1 MQKTNFKTRLLALLT
16 AVFMVVMCVPFAA
29 FAEVEGLKKIV
40 VSFYTDG
47 GVEAAYGYSLEPNQ
61 DNMIPNAF
69 KTESGLDDSKLDHWT
84 YENGK
89 ADFAPSAIVTYAD
102 LAKLVTATDSEGVG
116 YINLAPVFKTEKP
129 ATLQKI
135 IVSFNDAAGKE
146 MAAGYTLTAGDVN
159 SIAGDVYATVCPEG
173 KELDYWTYAG
183 KTFAKG
189 SDVSF
194 EKLAAIIGTDFTSE
208 GEAYVNFV
216 PEFKDKA
223 VEPTPVT
230 LKKIVVAFKDA
241 AGKEMA
247 AGYTLTAENN
257 LNSIAG
263 DVYADACPA
272 GKELDYWTFSG
283 KKFAKGAD
291 VTFEQLAAIIG
302 TNYTDEGV
310 SYVTFVPEFKDKAV
324 EPTPVTLKKIVVS
337 FNDANGKEMAAG
349 YTLTAENNLNSIAGD
364 VYADACPAGKELDYW
379 TFSGKKFAK
388 GADVTFE
395 QLAAIIGTNYTDEGV
410 SYVTF
415 VPEFK
420 DKAVEPTPVTLKK
433 IVVSFND
440 ANGKEMAAGYTLT
453 AENNLNSIAGDVYA
467 DACPAGK
474 ELDYWTFSGKT
485 FAKGADVTFEQLAA
499 IIGDNYTAEGVS
511 YVNFVP
517 EFKNV
522 AASLTKIKMIFTKAD
537 GATSVF
543 ATGELT
549 AESEWYVLPDAAGV
563 INLADGEK
571 LTGWTLF
578 QNGAKYAAGEKVTF
592 ESLKELAGK
601 NVDND
606 GVAYLN
612 FYADLKTDVELKNIT
627 IKYVEDKDGAQED
640 VAAPQNNFTAKD
652 EFTILTDNL
661 YDGKVPA
668 GKKLIGWQYKNG
680 GNTTNFV
687 KGEHVKFDTLKAL
700 LNGNW
705 DNEGNAWVTLTP
717 VFQDVKSN
725 NSSSS
730 SSSSSSNKTTTASNE
745 KQVVKAAAAP
755 ANTTKVLPKT
765 GASNVAPLLGGSLAV
780 VALLMGYGVYS
791 LVLRKKD

>member
-230 LKKIVVAFKDA
+230 LKKIVVSFNDA
-241 AGKEMA
+241 SGKEMA

-337 FNDANGKEMAAG
+337 FNDASGKEMAAG

-388 GADVTFE
+388 GT
-395 QLAAIIGTNYTDEGV
+395 
-410 SYVTF
+410 
-415 VPEFK
+415 
-420 DKAVEPTPVTLKK
+420 
-433 IVVSFND
+433 
-440 ANGKEMAAGYTLT
+440 
-453 AENNLNSIAGDVYA
+453 
-467 DACPAGK
+467 
-474 ELDYWTFSGKT
+474 
-485 FAKGADVTFEQLAA
+485 DVTFEQLAA

-745 KQVVKAAAAP
+745 KQVVKTAAAP

>member
-1 MQKTNFKTRLLALLT
+1 MNVKVREAKKPVYVSYILESGEPLPNAIEKIE
-16 AVFMVVMCVPFAA
+16 VAA
-29 FAEVEGLKKIV
+29 SATTFSTSLLKKV
-40 VSFYTDG
+40 
-47 GVEAAYGYSLEPNQ
+47 P
-61 DNMIPNAF
+61 
-69 KTESGLDDSKLDHWT
+69 
-84 YENGK
+84 
-89 ADFAPSAIVTYAD
+89 
-102 LAKLVTATDSEGVG
+102 
-116 YINLAPVFKTEKP
+116 
-129 ATLQKI
+129 
-135 IVSFNDAAGKE
+135 
-146 MAAGYTLTAGDVN
+146 AGYELCET
-159 SIAGDVYATVCPEG
+159 GDVYIGENDTVNVKVREAKKPAKVVYVSYILESGEPLANAIEKIELENGAT
-173 KELDYWTYAG
+173 
-183 KTFAKG
+183 TF
-189 SDVSF
+189 S
-194 EKLAAIIGTDFTSE
+194 TSL
-208 GEAYVNFV
+208 
-216 PEFKDKA
+216 
-223 VEPTPVT
+223 
-230 LKKIVVAFKDA
+230 LKKVP
-241 AGKEMA
+241 
-247 AGYTLTAENN
+247 AGYELCEV
-257 LNSIAG
+257 G
-263 DVYADACPA
+263 DVY
-272 GKELDYWTFSG
+272 
-283 KKFAKGAD
+283 
-291 VTFEQLAAIIG
+291 IG
-302 TNYTDEGV
+302 TNDTVNVKVREAKK
-310 SYVTFVPEFKDKAV
+310 PEV
-324 EPTPVTLKKIVVS
+324 
-337 FNDANGKEMAAG
+337 
-349 YTLTAENNLNSIAGD
+349 
-364 VYADACPAGKELDYW
+364 
-379 TFSGKKFAK
+379 
-388 GADVTFE
+388 
-395 QLAAIIGTNYTDEGV
+395 
-410 SYVTF
+410 
-415 VPEFK
+415 
-420 DKAVEPTPVTLKK
+420 
-433 IVVSFND
+433 
-440 ANGKEMAAGYTLT
+440 
-453 AENNLNSIAGDVYA
+453 
-467 DACPAGK
+467 
-474 ELDYWTFSGKT
+474 
-485 FAKGADVTFEQLAA
+485 
-499 IIGDNYTAEGVS
+499 
-511 YVNFVP
+511 
-517 EFKNV
+517 
-522 AASLTKIKMIFTKAD
+522 SLTKIKMIFTKAD

-549 AESEWYVLPDAAGV
+549 ADSEWYVLPDAAGV

-717 VFQDVKSN
+717 VFQDVKSDN

-730 SSSSSSNKTTTASNE
+730 ASSSSNKTTTASNE

>member
-16 AVFMVVMCVPFAA
+16 AAFMLVMCVPFAA
-29 FAEVEGLKKIV
+29 FAEDAKLTKAH
-40 VSFYTDG
+40 VSFKDADWNDLYTTFD
-47 GVEAAYGYSLEPNQ
+47 VTDWFNLPTTS
-61 DNMIPNAF
+61 NA
-69 KTESGLDDSKLDHWT
+69 
-84 YENGK
+84 
-89 ADFAPSAIVTYAD
+89 
-102 LAKLVTATDSEGVG
+102 
-116 YINLAPVFKTEKP
+116 INLAEDEE
-129 ATLQKI
+129 
-135 IVSFNDAAGKE
+135 IVSWKDAKNNVYQPGEKVTIEQLAEIVGSNGVASDGTAYVTFEATVQKKVAKKTVHVSYILESGEPLANAIETIELEAGATTFSTSLLKKVP
-146 MAAGYTLTAGDVN
+146 AGYELCET
-159 SIAGDVYATVCPEG
+159 GDVYIGTNDTVNVKVREA
-173 KELDYWTYAG
+173 K
-183 KTFAKG
+183 KTVF
-189 SDVSF
+189 VSYIL
-194 EKLAAIIGTDFTSE
+194 ENGEPLANAIEQIELAAGATTFSTSL
-208 GEAYVNFV
+208 
-216 PEFKDKA
+216 
-223 VEPTPVT
+223 
-230 LKKIVVAFKDA
+230 LKKVP
-241 AGKEMA
+241 
-247 AGYTLTAENN
+247 AGYELCET
-257 LNSIAG
+257 G
-263 DVYADACPA
+263 DVYIGTSDTVNVKVREAKKPAKVVYVSYILESGEPLANAIEKIELENGATTFNTSVLKEVPA
-272 GKELDYWTFSG
+272 GYELCET
-283 KKFAKGAD
+283 
-291 VTFEQLAAIIG
+291 
-302 TNYTDEGV
+302 
-310 SYVTFVPEFKDKAV
+310 
-324 EPTPVTLKKIVVS
+324 
-337 FNDANGKEMAAG
+337 
-349 YTLTAENNLNSIAGD
+349 GD
-364 VYADACPAGKELDYW
+364 VYIGENDTVNVKVREV
-379 TFSGKKFAK
+379 KK
-388 GADVTFE
+388 
-395 QLAAIIGTNYTDEGV
+395 
-410 SYVTF
+410 
-415 VPEFK
+415 PE
-420 DKAVEPTPVTLKK
+420 V
-433 IVVSFND
+433 
-440 ANGKEMAAGYTLT
+440 
-453 AENNLNSIAGDVYA
+453 
-467 DACPAGK
+467 
-474 ELDYWTFSGKT
+474 
-485 FAKGADVTFEQLAA
+485 
-499 IIGDNYTAEGVS
+499 
-511 YVNFVP
+511 
-517 EFKNV
+517 
-522 AASLTKIKMIFTKAD
+522 SLTKIKMIFTKAD

-730 SSSSSSNKTTTASNE
+730 SSSSSSNKTTTASSKAE
-745 KQVVKAAAAP
+745 QKVVKAAAAP

-780 VALLMGYGVYS
+780 VALLMGYGVYG

>member
-16 AVFMVVMCVPFAA
+16 AAFMLVMCVPFAA
-29 FAEVEGLKKIV
+29 FAETGLKTIH
-40 VSFYTDG
+40 VSFINNDND
-47 GVEAAYGYSLEPNQ
+47 VIAAGYDLTATNNVNNVAGDVYPGKCPEN
-61 DNMIPNAF
+61 
-69 KTESGLDDSKLDHWT
+69 EVLDHWT
-84 YENGK
+84 YGNK
-89 ADFAPSAIVTYAD
+89 DFAKGSEVTFEQLAAIIGDAYTSDGECWVTFVASFK
-102 LAKLVTATDSEGVG
+102 AEKE
-116 YINLAPVFKTEKP
+116 PV
-129 ATLQKI
+129 TLQKI
-135 IVSFNDAAGKE
+135 VVAFKDAQGNDV
-146 MAAGYTLTAGDVN
+146 AAGYTLTAGQTN
-159 SIAGDVYATVCPEG
+159 SVAGDVYPTACPEG
-173 KELDYWTYAG
+173 KELDYWTFSG
-183 KTFAKG
+183 KKFAKG
-189 SDVSF
+189 ADVTF
-194 EKLAAIIGTDFTSE
+194 EQLAEIIGGNYTDE
-208 GEAYVNFV
+208 GVSYVTFV

-230 LKKIVVAFKDA
+230 LQKIVVAFKDA

-310 SYVTFVPEFKDKAV
+310 SYV
-324 EPTPVTLKKIVVS
+324 
-337 FNDANGKEMAAG
+337 
-349 YTLTAENNLNSIAGD
+349 
-364 VYADACPAGKELDYW
+364 
-379 TFSGKKFAK
+379 
-388 GADVTFE
+388 
-395 QLAAIIGTNYTDEGV
+395 
-410 SYVTF
+410 
-415 VPEFK
+415 
-420 DKAVEPTPVTLKK
+420 
-433 IVVSFND
+433 
-440 ANGKEMAAGYTLT
+440 
-453 AENNLNSIAGDVYA
+453 
-467 DACPAGK
+467 
-474 ELDYWTFSGKT
+474 
-485 FAKGADVTFEQLAA
+485 
-499 IIGDNYTAEGVS
+499 
-511 YVNFVP
+511 NFVP

-522 AASLTKIKMIFTKAD
+522 AASLTKIKMVFTKAD

-549 AESEWYVLPDAAGV
+549 ADSEWYVLPDAAGV

-730 SSSSSSNKTTTASNE
+730 SASSSSNKTTTASSE

>member
-1 MQKTNFKTRLLALLT
+1 M
-16 AVFMVVMCVPFAA
+16 
-29 FAEVEGLKKIV
+29 
-40 VSFYTDG
+40 
-47 GVEAAYGYSLEPNQ
+47 
-61 DNMIPNAF
+61 
-69 KTESGLDDSKLDHWT
+69 
-84 YENGK
+84 
-89 ADFAPSAIVTYAD
+89 
-102 LAKLVTATDSEGVG
+102 
-116 YINLAPVFKTEKP
+116 
-129 ATLQKI
+129 
-135 IVSFNDAAGKE
+135 
-146 MAAGYTLTAGDVN
+146 
-159 SIAGDVYATVCPEG
+159 
-173 KELDYWTYAG
+173 
-183 KTFAKG
+183 
-189 SDVSF
+189 
-194 EKLAAIIGTDFTSE
+194 
-208 GEAYVNFV
+208 
-216 PEFKDKA
+216 
-223 VEPTPVT
+223 
-230 LKKIVVAFKDA
+230 
-241 AGKEMA
+241 
-247 AGYTLTAENN
+247 
-257 LNSIAG
+257 
-263 DVYADACPA
+263 
-272 GKELDYWTFSG
+272 
-283 KKFAKGAD
+283 
-291 VTFEQLAAIIG
+291 TFEQLAAIIG

-337 FNDANGKEMAAG
+337 FNDA
-349 YTLTAENNLNSIAGD
+349 S
-364 VYADACPAGKELDYW
+364 
-379 TFSGKKFAK
+379 
-388 GADVTFE
+388 
-395 QLAAIIGTNYTDEGV
+395 
-410 SYVTF
+410 
-415 VPEFK
+415 
-420 DKAVEPTPVTLKK
+420 
-433 IVVSFND
+433 
-440 ANGKEMAAGYTLT
+440 GKEMAAGYTLT

-485 FAKGADVTFEQLAA
+485 FTKGTDVTFEQLAA

-652 EFTILTDNL
+652 EFTILTDSL

-730 SSSSSSNKTTTASNE
+730 SSSSSSNKTTTASSKAE
-745 KQVVKAAAAP
+745 QKVVKAAAAP
-755 ANTTKVLPKT
+755 ANTIKVLPKT

>member
-16 AVFMVVMCVPFAA
+16 AAFMLVMCVPFAA
-29 FAEVEGLKKIV
+29 FAEDAKLAKAIIHYYNEDGSASVFANETVTDWTTLPTDSALVNFTLSEDEELVWKDDKGNTHAPSEKVTIDGLLAELAGTNINPEDGSCHINFYAIAQKKETPAPVELKTVNTHFNKDGSSATTLFADVAVTAELGWVDMPTTSSCVGLAADEV
-40 VSFYTDG
+40 VTG
-47 GVEAAYGYSLEPNQ
+47 
-61 DNMIPNAF
+61 
-69 KTESGLDDSKLDHWT
+69 WT
-84 YENGK
+84 VDNGK
-89 ADFAPSAIVTYAD
+89 TYA
-102 LAKLVTATDSEGVG
+102 AGSKVT
-116 YINLAPVFKTEKP
+116 
-129 ATLQKI
+129 
-135 IVSFNDAAGKE
+135 
-146 MAAGYTLTAGDVN
+146 
-159 SIAGDVYATVCPEG
+159 
-173 KELDYWTYAG
+173 
-183 KTFAKG
+183 
-189 SDVSF
+189 F
-194 EKLAAIIGTDFTSE
+194 EELAAIVGKNIADDGS
-208 GEAYVNFV
+208 ANVNFR
-216 PEFKDKA
+216 A
-223 VEPTPVT
+223 VIEKKETPAPVE
-230 LKKIVVAFKDA
+230 LKKVTTHFNKDGNSSTTLFADVAVTPELEWVDMPTTSACVGLAADEVVTGWTTDNGKTYA
-241 AGKEMA
+241 AGSK
-247 AGYTLTAENN
+247 
-257 LNSIAG
+257 
-263 DVYADACPA
+263 
-272 GKELDYWTFSG
+272 
-283 KKFAKGAD
+283 
-291 VTFEQLAAIIG
+291 VTFEELAAI
-302 TNYTDEGV
+302 V
-310 SYVTFVPEFKDKAV
+310 
-324 EPTPVTLKKIVVS
+324 
-337 FNDANGKEMAAG
+337 
-349 YTLTAENNLNSIAGD
+349 
-364 VYADACPAGKELDYW
+364 
-379 TFSGKKFAK
+379 
-388 GADVTFE
+388 
-395 QLAAIIGTNYTDEGV
+395 
-410 SYVTF
+410 
-415 VPEFK
+415 
-420 DKAVEPTPVTLKK
+420 
-433 IVVSFND
+433 
-440 ANGKEMAAGYTLT
+440 
-453 AENNLNSIAGDVYA
+453 
-467 DACPAGK
+467 
-474 ELDYWTFSGKT
+474 
-485 FAKGADVTFEQLAA
+485 
-499 IIGDNYTAEGVS
+499 GDNIAADGS
-511 YVNFVP
+511 ANVNFRAVI
-517 EFKNV
+517 EKKT
-522 AASLTKIKMIFTKAD
+522 ALTKIKMIFTKAD
-537 GATSVF
+537 GTTSVF

-730 SSSSSSNKTTTASNE
+730 SSSSSSNKTTTASSKAE
-745 KQVVKAAAAP
+745 QKVVKAAAAP

>member
-16 AVFMVVMCVPFAA
+16 AAFMLVMCVPFAA
-29 FAEVEGLKKIV
+29 FAEDAKLTKAH
-40 VSFYTDG
+40 VSFKDADWNDLYTTFD
-47 GVEAAYGYSLEPNQ
+47 VTDWFNLPTTS
-61 DNMIPNAF
+61 NA
-69 KTESGLDDSKLDHWT
+69 
-84 YENGK
+84 
-89 ADFAPSAIVTYAD
+89 
-102 LAKLVTATDSEGVG
+102 
-116 YINLAPVFKTEKP
+116 INLAEDEE
-129 ATLQKI
+129 
-135 IVSFNDAAGKE
+135 IVSWKDAKNNVYQPGEKVTIEQLAEIVGSNGVASDGTAYVTFEATIQKKVAKKTVHVSYILESGEPLANAIETIELEAGATTFSTSLLKKVP
-146 MAAGYTLTAGDVN
+146 AGYELCET
-159 SIAGDVYATVCPEG
+159 GDVY
-173 KELDYWTYAG
+173 
-183 KTFAKG
+183 
-189 SDVSF
+189 
-194 EKLAAIIGTDFTSE
+194 IGTNDTVNVKVREAKKPVYVSYILESGEPLPNAIEKIEVAASATTFSTSL
-208 GEAYVNFV
+208 
-216 PEFKDKA
+216 
-223 VEPTPVT
+223 
-230 LKKIVVAFKDA
+230 LKKVP
-241 AGKEMA
+241 
-247 AGYTLTAENN
+247 AGYELCET
-257 LNSIAG
+257 G
-263 DVYADACPA
+263 DVY
-272 GKELDYWTFSG
+272 
-283 KKFAKGAD
+283 
-291 VTFEQLAAIIG
+291 IG
-302 TNYTDEGV
+302 TNDTVNVKVREIKKPAKVVYV
-310 SYVTFVPEFKDKAV
+310 SYILENGEPLANAIEKIELENGATTFSTSLLKEVP
-324 EPTPVTLKKIVVS
+324 
-337 FNDANGKEMAAG
+337 AG
-349 YTLTAENNLNSIAGD
+349 YELCETGD
-364 VYADACPAGKELDYW
+364 VYIGENDTVNVKVREAKKPAKVVYVSYILESGEPLANAIEKIELENGATTFSTSLLKEVPAGYELCE
-379 TFSGKKFAK
+379 T
-388 GADVTFE
+388 
-395 QLAAIIGTNYTDEGV
+395 
-410 SYVTF
+410 
-415 VPEFK
+415 
-420 DKAVEPTPVTLKK
+420 
-433 IVVSFND
+433 
-440 ANGKEMAAGYTLT
+440 
-453 AENNLNSIAGDVYA
+453 GDVY
-467 DACPAGK
+467 
-474 ELDYWTFSGKT
+474 
-485 FAKGADVTFEQLAA
+485 
-499 IIGDNYTAEGVS
+499 IGENDT
-511 YVNFVP
+511 VNVKVREVKKP
-517 EFKNV
+517 EV
-522 AASLTKIKMIFTKAD
+522 SLTKIKMIFTKAD

-730 SSSSSSNKTTTASNE
+730 SSSSSSNKTTTASSKAE
-745 KQVVKAAAAP
+745 QKVVKAAAAP

-780 VALLMGYGVYS
+780 VALLMGYGVYG

>member
-1 MQKTNFKTRLLALLT
+1 MQKTSFKTRLLALLT
-16 AVFMVVMCVPFAA
+16 AVFMVIMCVPFAA
-29 FAEVEGLKKIV
+29 FAANGTKTIHVKFINDANDEIAAGYDLTETNNVNNVAGDVYSGKCPDGQVLDHWTYGNKEFAKGAELTFTDLDAIIGDNYTTDTHECWVNFVASFKPEQEPVTLKKIV
-40 VSFYTDG
+40 VSF
-47 GVEAAYGYSLEPNQ
+47 
-61 DNMIPNAF
+61 
-69 KTESGLDDSKLDHWT
+69 
-84 YENGK
+84 
-89 ADFAPSAIVTYAD
+89 
-102 LAKLVTATDSEGVG
+102 
-116 YINLAPVFKTEKP
+116 
-129 ATLQKI
+129 
-135 IVSFNDAAGKE
+135 NDANGKE
-146 MAAGYTLTAGDVN
+146 MAAGYTLTAGQTN
-159 SIAGDVYATVCPEG
+159 SVAGDVYPTACPEG
-173 KELDYWTYAG
+173 KELD
-183 KTFAKG
+183 
-189 SDVSF
+189 S
-194 EKLAAIIGTDFTSE
+194 
-208 GEAYVNFV
+208 
-216 PEFKDKA
+216 
-223 VEPTPVT
+223 
-230 LKKIVVAFKDA
+230 
-241 AGKEMA
+241 
-247 AGYTLTAENN
+247 
-257 LNSIAG
+257 
-263 DVYADACPA
+263 
-272 GKELDYWTFSG
+272 WTFSG

-291 VTFEQLAAIIG
+291 VTFEQLADIIG
-302 TNYTDEGV
+302 TNYTDEGVYYANFVPEFKDKAVEPTPVTLQKIVVAFKDAHGNDVAAGYTLTAGQTNSVAGDVYPTACPEGKELDSWTFSGKTFAKGADVTFEKLADIIGDNYTDEGV

-364 VYADACPAGKELDYW
+364 VYAGACPKGKELD
-379 TFSGKKFAK
+379 
-388 GADVTFE
+388 
-395 QLAAIIGTNYTDEGV
+395 
-410 SYVTF
+410 
-415 VPEFK
+415 
-420 DKAVEPTPVTLKK
+420 
-433 IVVSFND
+433 
-440 ANGKEMAAGYTLT
+440 
-453 AENNLNSIAGDVYA
+453 
-467 DACPAGK
+467 C
-474 ELDYWTFSGKT
+474 WTFSGKT

-549 AESEWYVLPDAAGV
+549 AASEWYVLPDAAGV
-563 INLADGEK
+563 INLTASEK

-601 NVDND
+601 NVDKD

-680 GNTTNFV
+680 GKTTNFV

-717 VFQDVKSN
+717 VFQDVKSDN
-725 NSSSS
+725 GNSSSS
-730 SSSSSSNKTTTASNE
+730 SSSSNTTNTSSSNTTNTSASQ

-765 GASNVAPLLGGSLAV
+765 GATNAAPLIGGSLAV
-780 VALLMGYGVYS
+780 VALLMGYGVYG

>member
-1 MQKTNFKTRLLALLT
+1 MNVKVREAKKPAKVVYVSYILESGEPLANAIEKIELENGATTFSTSL
-16 AVFMVVMCVPFAA
+16 
-29 FAEVEGLKKIV
+29 LKKV
-40 VSFYTDG
+40 
-47 GVEAAYGYSLEPNQ
+47 P
-61 DNMIPNAF
+61 
-69 KTESGLDDSKLDHWT
+69 
-84 YENGK
+84 
-89 ADFAPSAIVTYAD
+89 
-102 LAKLVTATDSEGVG
+102 
-116 YINLAPVFKTEKP
+116 
-129 ATLQKI
+129 
-135 IVSFNDAAGKE
+135 
-146 MAAGYTLTAGDVN
+146 AGYELCEV
-159 SIAGDVYATVCPEG
+159 GDVY
-173 KELDYWTYAG
+173 
-183 KTFAKG
+183 
-189 SDVSF
+189 
-194 EKLAAIIGTDFTSE
+194 
-208 GEAYVNFV
+208 
-216 PEFKDKA
+216 
-223 VEPTPVT
+223 
-230 LKKIVVAFKDA
+230 
-241 AGKEMA
+241 
-247 AGYTLTAENN
+247 
-257 LNSIAG
+257 
-263 DVYADACPA
+263 
-272 GKELDYWTFSG
+272 
-283 KKFAKGAD
+283 
-291 VTFEQLAAIIG
+291 IG
-302 TNYTDEGV
+302 TNDTVNVKVREAKK
-310 SYVTFVPEFKDKAV
+310 PEV
-324 EPTPVTLKKIVVS
+324 
-337 FNDANGKEMAAG
+337 
-349 YTLTAENNLNSIAGD
+349 
-364 VYADACPAGKELDYW
+364 
-379 TFSGKKFAK
+379 
-388 GADVTFE
+388 
-395 QLAAIIGTNYTDEGV
+395 
-410 SYVTF
+410 
-415 VPEFK
+415 
-420 DKAVEPTPVTLKK
+420 
-433 IVVSFND
+433 
-440 ANGKEMAAGYTLT
+440 
-453 AENNLNSIAGDVYA
+453 
-467 DACPAGK
+467 
-474 ELDYWTFSGKT
+474 
-485 FAKGADVTFEQLAA
+485 
-499 IIGDNYTAEGVS
+499 
-511 YVNFVP
+511 
-517 EFKNV
+517 
-522 AASLTKIKMIFTKAD
+522 SLTKIKMIFTKAD

-549 AESEWYVLPDAAGV
+549 ADSEWYVLPDAAGV

-717 VFQDVKSN
+717 VFQDVKSDN

-730 SSSSSSNKTTTASNE
+730 ASSSSNKTTTASNE

>member
-16 AVFMVVMCVPFAA
+16 AAFMLVMCVPFAA
-29 FAEVEGLKKIV
+29 FAEDAKLTKAH
-40 VSFYTDG
+40 VSFKDADWNDLYTTFD
-47 GVEAAYGYSLEPNQ
+47 VTDWFNLPTTS
-61 DNMIPNAF
+61 NA
-69 KTESGLDDSKLDHWT
+69 
-84 YENGK
+84 
-89 ADFAPSAIVTYAD
+89 
-102 LAKLVTATDSEGVG
+102 
-116 YINLAPVFKTEKP
+116 INLAEDEE
-129 ATLQKI
+129 
-135 IVSFNDAAGKE
+135 IVSWKDAKNNVYQPGEKVTIEQLAEIVGSNGVASDGTAYVTFEATVQKKVAKKTVHVSYILESGEPLANAIETIELEAGATTFSTSLLKKVP
-146 MAAGYTLTAGDVN
+146 AGYELCET
-159 SIAGDVYATVCPEG
+159 GDVYIGTNDTVNVKVREA
-173 KELDYWTYAG
+173 K
-183 KTFAKG
+183 KTVF
-189 SDVSF
+189 VSYIL
-194 EKLAAIIGTDFTSE
+194 ENGEPLANAIEQIELAAGATTFSTSL
-208 GEAYVNFV
+208 
-216 PEFKDKA
+216 
-223 VEPTPVT
+223 
-230 LKKIVVAFKDA
+230 LKKVP
-241 AGKEMA
+241 
-247 AGYTLTAENN
+247 AGYELCET
-257 LNSIAG
+257 G
-263 DVYADACPA
+263 DVY
-272 GKELDYWTFSG
+272 
-283 KKFAKGAD
+283 
-291 VTFEQLAAIIG
+291 IG
-302 TNYTDEGV
+302 TNDTVNVKVREAKKPAKVVYV
-310 SYVTFVPEFKDKAV
+310 SYILESGEPLANAIEKIELENGATTFNTSVLKEVP
-324 EPTPVTLKKIVVS
+324 
-337 FNDANGKEMAAG
+337 AG
-349 YTLTAENNLNSIAGD
+349 YELCETGD
-364 VYADACPAGKELDYW
+364 VYIGENDTVNVKVREV
-379 TFSGKKFAK
+379 KK
-388 GADVTFE
+388 
-395 QLAAIIGTNYTDEGV
+395 
-410 SYVTF
+410 
-415 VPEFK
+415 PE
-420 DKAVEPTPVTLKK
+420 V
-433 IVVSFND
+433 
-440 ANGKEMAAGYTLT
+440 
-453 AENNLNSIAGDVYA
+453 
-467 DACPAGK
+467 
-474 ELDYWTFSGKT
+474 
-485 FAKGADVTFEQLAA
+485 
-499 IIGDNYTAEGVS
+499 
-511 YVNFVP
+511 
-517 EFKNV
+517 
-522 AASLTKIKMIFTKAD
+522 SLTKIKMIFTKAD

-730 SSSSSSNKTTTASNE
+730 SSSSSSNKTTTASSKAE
-745 KQVVKAAAAP
+745 QKVVKAAAAP

-780 VALLMGYGVYS
+780 VALLMGYGVYG

>member
-1 MQKTNFKTRLLALLT
+1 M
-16 AVFMVVMCVPFAA
+16 
-29 FAEVEGLKKIV
+29 
-40 VSFYTDG
+40 
-47 GVEAAYGYSLEPNQ
+47 
-61 DNMIPNAF
+61 
-69 KTESGLDDSKLDHWT
+69 
-84 YENGK
+84 
-89 ADFAPSAIVTYAD
+89 
-102 LAKLVTATDSEGVG
+102 
-116 YINLAPVFKTEKP
+116 
-129 ATLQKI
+129 
-135 IVSFNDAAGKE
+135 
-146 MAAGYTLTAGDVN
+146 
-159 SIAGDVYATVCPEG
+159 
-173 KELDYWTYAG
+173 
-183 KTFAKG
+183 
-189 SDVSF
+189 
-194 EKLAAIIGTDFTSE
+194 
-208 GEAYVNFV
+208 
-216 PEFKDKA
+216 
-223 VEPTPVT
+223 
-230 LKKIVVAFKDA
+230 
-241 AGKEMA
+241 
-247 AGYTLTAENN
+247 
-257 LNSIAG
+257 
-263 DVYADACPA
+263 
-272 GKELDYWTFSG
+272 
-283 KKFAKGAD
+283 
-291 VTFEQLAAIIG
+291 TFEQLAAIIG

-310 SYVTFVPEFKDKAV
+310 YYANFVPEFKDKAV

-349 YTLTAENNLNSIAGD
+349 YTLTAGQTNSVAGD
-364 VYADACPAGKELDYW
+364 VYPTACPE
-379 TFSGKKFAK
+379 
-388 GADVTFE
+388 
-395 QLAAIIGTNYTDEGV
+395 
-410 SYVTF
+410 
-415 VPEFK
+415 
-420 DKAVEPTPVTLKK
+420 
-433 IVVSFND
+433 
-440 ANGKEMAAGYTLT
+440 
-453 AENNLNSIAGDVYA
+453 
-467 DACPAGK
+467 GK

-549 AESEWYVLPDAAGV
+549 AASEWYVLPDAAGV
-563 INLADGEK
+563 INLAASEK

-601 NVDND
+601 NVDKD

-680 GNTTNFV
+680 GKTTNFV

-717 VFQDVKSN
+717 VFQDVKSDN
-725 NSSSS
+725 GNSSSSSSSNTSS

-765 GASNVAPLLGGSLAV
+765 GATNAAPLIGGSLAV
-780 VALLMGYGVYS
+780 VALLMGYGVYG

>member
-16 AVFMVVMCVPFAA
+16 AAFMLVMCVPFAA
-29 FAEVEGLKKIV
+29 FADDEVMTINYYVDNQPVGSDSFKKE
-40 VSFYTDG
+40 Y
-47 GVEAAYGYSLEPNQ
+47 EAWTLRDTFE
-61 DNMIPNAF
+61 
-69 KTESGLDDSKLDHWT
+69 DDSV
-84 YENGK
+84 
-89 ADFAPSAIVTYAD
+89 I
-102 LAKLVTATDSEGVG
+102 
-116 YINLAPVFKTEKP
+116 
-129 ATLQKI
+129 
-135 IVSFNDAAGKE
+135 
-146 MAAGYTLTAGDVN
+146 
-159 SIAGDVYATVCPEG
+159 PEG
-173 KELDYWTYAG
+173 KELTGWVPLG
-183 KTFAKG
+183 H
-189 SDVSF
+189 SD
-194 EKLAAIIGTDFTSE
+194 
-208 GEAYVNFV
+208 
-216 PEFKDKA
+216 
-223 VEPTPVT
+223 VT
-230 LKKIVVAFKDA
+230 LKLHTNYSWDELSKYAQGGTLTLDPVFEAPKPATKPVYVSYILESGEPLDAEIEKIELEADA
-241 AGKEMA
+241 TTFSTSLLKKVP
-247 AGYTLTAENN
+247 AGYELCET
-257 LNSIAG
+257 G
-263 DVYADACPA
+263 DVYIGTKDTVNVKVREAKKPVYVSYILESGEPLPNAIEKIEVAASATTFSTSLLKKVPA
-272 GKELDYWTFSG
+272 GYELCETG
-283 KKFAKGAD
+283 D
-291 VTFEQLAAIIG
+291 VYIG
-302 TNYTDEGV
+302 TNDTVNVKVREIKKPAKVVYV
-310 SYVTFVPEFKDKAV
+310 SYILENGEPLANAIEKIELENGATTFNTSVLKEVP
-324 EPTPVTLKKIVVS
+324 
-337 FNDANGKEMAAG
+337 AG
-349 YTLTAENNLNSIAGD
+349 YELCETGD
-364 VYADACPAGKELDYW
+364 VYIGENDTVNVKVREV
-379 TFSGKKFAK
+379 KK
-388 GADVTFE
+388 
-395 QLAAIIGTNYTDEGV
+395 
-410 SYVTF
+410 
-415 VPEFK
+415 PE
-420 DKAVEPTPVTLKK
+420 V
-433 IVVSFND
+433 
-440 ANGKEMAAGYTLT
+440 
-453 AENNLNSIAGDVYA
+453 
-467 DACPAGK
+467 
-474 ELDYWTFSGKT
+474 
-485 FAKGADVTFEQLAA
+485 
-499 IIGDNYTAEGVS
+499 
-511 YVNFVP
+511 
-517 EFKNV
+517 
-522 AASLTKIKMIFTKAD
+522 SLTKIKMIFTKAD

-730 SSSSSSNKTTTASNE
+730 SSSSSSNKTTTASSKAE
-745 KQVVKAAAAP
+745 QKVVKAAAAP

>member
-16 AVFMVVMCVPFAA
+16 AAFMLVMCVPFAA
-29 FAEVEGLKKIV
+29 FADDEVMTINYYVDNQPVGSDSFKKEYESWTLRD
-40 VSFYTDG
+40 SF
-47 GVEAAYGYSLEPNQ
+47 E
-61 DNMIPNAF
+61 
-69 KTESGLDDSKLDHWT
+69 DDSV
-84 YENGK
+84 
-89 ADFAPSAIVTYAD
+89 I
-102 LAKLVTATDSEGVG
+102 
-116 YINLAPVFKTEKP
+116 
-129 ATLQKI
+129 
-135 IVSFNDAAGKE
+135 
-146 MAAGYTLTAGDVN
+146 
-159 SIAGDVYATVCPEG
+159 PEG
-173 KELDYWTYAG
+173 KELTGWVPLG
-183 KTFAKG
+183 H
-189 SDVSF
+189 SD
-194 EKLAAIIGTDFTSE
+194 
-208 GEAYVNFV
+208 
-216 PEFKDKA
+216 
-223 VEPTPVT
+223 VT
-230 LKKIVVAFKDA
+230 LKLHTNYSWDELSKYAQGGTLTLDPVFEAPKPATKPVYVSYILESGEPLDAEIEKIELEADA
-241 AGKEMA
+241 TTFSTSLLKKVP
-247 AGYTLTAENN
+247 AGYELCET
-257 LNSIAG
+257 G
-263 DVYADACPA
+263 DVY
-272 GKELDYWTFSG
+272 
-283 KKFAKGAD
+283 
-291 VTFEQLAAIIG
+291 IG
-302 TNYTDEGV
+302 TNDTVNVKVREAKKPVYV
-310 SYVTFVPEFKDKAV
+310 SYILESGEPLPNAIEKIEVAASATTFS
-324 EPTPVTLKKIVVS
+324 TSLLKKVP
-337 FNDANGKEMAAG
+337 AG
-349 YTLTAENNLNSIAGD
+349 YELCETGD
-364 VYADACPAGKELDYW
+364 VY
-379 TFSGKKFAK
+379 
-388 GADVTFE
+388 
-395 QLAAIIGTNYTDEGV
+395 IGTNDTVNVKVREIKKPAKVVYV
-410 SYVTF
+410 SYILENGEPLANAIEKIELENGATYFNTSVLKE
-415 VPEFK
+415 VP
-420 DKAVEPTPVTLKK
+420 
-433 IVVSFND
+433 
-440 ANGKEMAAGYTLT
+440 AGYELCET
-453 AENNLNSIAGDVYA
+453 GDVYIGENDTVNVKVREA
-467 DACPAGK
+467 KKPAKVVYVSYILESGEPLANAIEKIELENGATYFNTSVLKEVPAGY
-474 ELDYWTFSGKT
+474 ELCETG
-485 FAKGADVTFEQLAA
+485 DVY
-499 IIGDNYTAEGVS
+499 IGENDT
-511 YVNFVP
+511 VNVKVREVKKP
-517 EFKNV
+517 EV
-522 AASLTKIKMIFTKAD
+522 SLTKIKMIFTKAD

-549 AESEWYVLPDAAGV
+549 ADSEWYVLPDAAGV

-627 IKYVEDKDGAQED
+627 IKYVEDKDGVQED

-717 VFQDVKSN
+717 VFQDVKSDN
-725 NSSSS
+725 NSSS

>member
-16 AVFMVVMCVPFAA
+16 AAFMLVMCVPFAA
-29 FAEVEGLKKIV
+29 FAEDAKLTKAH
-40 VSFYTDG
+40 VSFKDADWNDLYTTFD
-47 GVEAAYGYSLEPNQ
+47 VTDWFNLPTTS
-61 DNMIPNAF
+61 NA
-69 KTESGLDDSKLDHWT
+69 
-84 YENGK
+84 
-89 ADFAPSAIVTYAD
+89 
-102 LAKLVTATDSEGVG
+102 
-116 YINLAPVFKTEKP
+116 INLAEDEE
-129 ATLQKI
+129 
-135 IVSFNDAAGKE
+135 IVSWKDAKNNVYQPGEKVTIEQLAEIVGSNGVASDGTAYVTFEATVQKKVAKKTVHVSYILESGEPLANAIETIELEAGATTFSTSLLKKVP
-146 MAAGYTLTAGDVN
+146 AGYELCET
-159 SIAGDVYATVCPEG
+159 GDVY
-173 KELDYWTYAG
+173 
-183 KTFAKG
+183 
-189 SDVSF
+189 
-194 EKLAAIIGTDFTSE
+194 IGTNDTVNVKVREIKKPAKVVYVSYILESGEPLANAIEKIELENGATTFNTSVLKE
-208 GEAYVNFV
+208 V
-216 PEFKDKA
+216 P
-223 VEPTPVT
+223 
-230 LKKIVVAFKDA
+230 
-241 AGKEMA
+241 
-247 AGYTLTAENN
+247 AGYELCET
-257 LNSIAG
+257 G
-263 DVYADACPA
+263 DVYIGENDTVNV
-272 GKELDYWTFSG
+272 KVREV
-283 KKFAKGAD
+283 KK
-291 VTFEQLAAIIG
+291 
-302 TNYTDEGV
+302 
-310 SYVTFVPEFKDKAV
+310 PEV
-324 EPTPVTLKKIVVS
+324 
-337 FNDANGKEMAAG
+337 
-349 YTLTAENNLNSIAGD
+349 
-364 VYADACPAGKELDYW
+364 
-379 TFSGKKFAK
+379 
-388 GADVTFE
+388 
-395 QLAAIIGTNYTDEGV
+395 
-410 SYVTF
+410 
-415 VPEFK
+415 
-420 DKAVEPTPVTLKK
+420 
-433 IVVSFND
+433 
-440 ANGKEMAAGYTLT
+440 
-453 AENNLNSIAGDVYA
+453 
-467 DACPAGK
+467 
-474 ELDYWTFSGKT
+474 
-485 FAKGADVTFEQLAA
+485 
-499 IIGDNYTAEGVS
+499 
-511 YVNFVP
+511 
-517 EFKNV
+517 
-522 AASLTKIKMIFTKAD
+522 SLTKIKMIFTKAD

-680 GNTTNFV
+680 GTTTNFV

-730 SSSSSSNKTTTASNE
+730 SSSSSSNKTTTASSKAE
-745 KQVVKAAAAP
+745 QKVVKAAAAP

>member
-16 AVFMVVMCVPFAA
+16 AAFMLVMCVPFAA
-29 FAEVEGLKKIV
+29 FAEDAKLTKAH
-40 VSFYTDG
+40 VSFKDADWNDLYTTFD
-47 GVEAAYGYSLEPNQ
+47 VTDWFNLPTTS
-61 DNMIPNAF
+61 NA
-69 KTESGLDDSKLDHWT
+69 
-84 YENGK
+84 
-89 ADFAPSAIVTYAD
+89 
-102 LAKLVTATDSEGVG
+102 
-116 YINLAPVFKTEKP
+116 INLAEDEE
-129 ATLQKI
+129 
-135 IVSFNDAAGKE
+135 IVSWKDAKNNVYQPGEKVTIEQLAEIVGSNGVASDGTAYVTFEATVQKKVAKKTVHVSYILESGEPLANAIETIELEAGATTFSTSLLKKVP
-146 MAAGYTLTAGDVN
+146 AGYELCET
-159 SIAGDVYATVCPEG
+159 GDVY
-173 KELDYWTYAG
+173 
-183 KTFAKG
+183 
-189 SDVSF
+189 
-194 EKLAAIIGTDFTSE
+194 IGTNDTVNVKVREAKKPVYVSYILESGEPLPNAIEKIEVAASATTFSTSL
-208 GEAYVNFV
+208 
-216 PEFKDKA
+216 
-223 VEPTPVT
+223 
-230 LKKIVVAFKDA
+230 LKKVP
-241 AGKEMA
+241 
-247 AGYTLTAENN
+247 AGYELCET
-257 LNSIAG
+257 G
-263 DVYADACPA
+263 DVY
-272 GKELDYWTFSG
+272 
-283 KKFAKGAD
+283 
-291 VTFEQLAAIIG
+291 IG
-302 TNYTDEGV
+302 TNDTVNVKVREIKKPAKVVYV
-310 SYVTFVPEFKDKAV
+310 SYILENGEPLANAIEKIELENGATTFNTSVLKEVP
-324 EPTPVTLKKIVVS
+324 
-337 FNDANGKEMAAG
+337 AG
-349 YTLTAENNLNSIAGD
+349 YELCETGD
-364 VYADACPAGKELDYW
+364 VYIGENDTVNVKVREV
-379 TFSGKKFAK
+379 KK
-388 GADVTFE
+388 
-395 QLAAIIGTNYTDEGV
+395 
-410 SYVTF
+410 
-415 VPEFK
+415 PE
-420 DKAVEPTPVTLKK
+420 V
-433 IVVSFND
+433 
-440 ANGKEMAAGYTLT
+440 
-453 AENNLNSIAGDVYA
+453 
-467 DACPAGK
+467 
-474 ELDYWTFSGKT
+474 
-485 FAKGADVTFEQLAA
+485 
-499 IIGDNYTAEGVS
+499 
-511 YVNFVP
+511 
-517 EFKNV
+517 
-522 AASLTKIKMIFTKAD
+522 SLTKIKMIFTKAD

-730 SSSSSSNKTTTASNE
+730 SSSSSSNKTTTASSKAE
-745 KQVVKAAAAP
+745 QKVVKAAAAP

>member
-16 AVFMVVMCVPFAA
+16 AAFMLVMCVPFAA
-29 FAEVEGLKKIV
+29 FAEDAKLTKAH
-40 VSFYTDG
+40 VSFKDADWNDLYTTFD
-47 GVEAAYGYSLEPNQ
+47 VTDWFNLPTTS
-61 DNMIPNAF
+61 NA
-69 KTESGLDDSKLDHWT
+69 
-84 YENGK
+84 
-89 ADFAPSAIVTYAD
+89 
-102 LAKLVTATDSEGVG
+102 
-116 YINLAPVFKTEKP
+116 INLAEDEE
-129 ATLQKI
+129 
-135 IVSFNDAAGKE
+135 IVSWKDAKNNVYQPGEKVTIEQLAEIVGSNGVASDGTAYVTFEATVQKKVAKKTVHVSYILESGEPLANAIETIELEAGATTFSTSLLKKVP
-146 MAAGYTLTAGDVN
+146 AGYELCET
-159 SIAGDVYATVCPEG
+159 GDVYIGTNDTVNVKVREA
-173 KELDYWTYAG
+173 K
-183 KTFAKG
+183 KTVF
-189 SDVSF
+189 VSYIL
-194 EKLAAIIGTDFTSE
+194 ENGEPLANAIEQIELAAGATTFSTSL
-208 GEAYVNFV
+208 
-216 PEFKDKA
+216 
-223 VEPTPVT
+223 
-230 LKKIVVAFKDA
+230 LKKVP
-241 AGKEMA
+241 
-247 AGYTLTAENN
+247 AGYELCET
-257 LNSIAG
+257 G
-263 DVYADACPA
+263 DVY
-272 GKELDYWTFSG
+272 
-283 KKFAKGAD
+283 
-291 VTFEQLAAIIG
+291 IG
-302 TNYTDEGV
+302 TNDTVNVKVREAKKPAKVVYV
-310 SYVTFVPEFKDKAV
+310 SYILESGEPLANAIEKIELENGATTFS
-324 EPTPVTLKKIVVS
+324 TSLLKKVP
-337 FNDANGKEMAAG
+337 AG
-349 YTLTAENNLNSIAGD
+349 YELCETGD
-364 VYADACPAGKELDYW
+364 VYIGENDTVNVKVREV
-379 TFSGKKFAK
+379 KK
-388 GADVTFE
+388 
-395 QLAAIIGTNYTDEGV
+395 
-410 SYVTF
+410 
-415 VPEFK
+415 PE
-420 DKAVEPTPVTLKK
+420 V
-433 IVVSFND
+433 
-440 ANGKEMAAGYTLT
+440 
-453 AENNLNSIAGDVYA
+453 
-467 DACPAGK
+467 
-474 ELDYWTFSGKT
+474 
-485 FAKGADVTFEQLAA
+485 
-499 IIGDNYTAEGVS
+499 
-511 YVNFVP
+511 
-517 EFKNV
+517 
-522 AASLTKIKMIFTKAD
+522 SLTKIKMIFTKAD

-730 SSSSSSNKTTTASNE
+730 SSSSSSNKTTTASSKAE
-745 KQVVKAAAAP
+745 QKVVKAAAAP

-780 VALLMGYGVYS
+780 VALLMGYGVYG

>member
-16 AVFMVVMCVPFAA
+16 AAFMLVMCVPFAA
-29 FAEVEGLKKIV
+29 FADDEVMTINYYVDNQPVGSDSFKKEYESWTLRD
-40 VSFYTDG
+40 SF
-47 GVEAAYGYSLEPNQ
+47 V
-61 DNMIPNAF
+61 
-69 KTESGLDDSKLDHWT
+69 DDSV
-84 YENGK
+84 
-89 ADFAPSAIVTYAD
+89 I
-102 LAKLVTATDSEGVG
+102 
-116 YINLAPVFKTEKP
+116 
-129 ATLQKI
+129 
-135 IVSFNDAAGKE
+135 
-146 MAAGYTLTAGDVN
+146 
-159 SIAGDVYATVCPEG
+159 PEG
-173 KELDYWTYAG
+173 KELTGWVPLG
-183 KTFAKG
+183 H
-189 SDVSF
+189 SD
-194 EKLAAIIGTDFTSE
+194 
-208 GEAYVNFV
+208 
-216 PEFKDKA
+216 
-223 VEPTPVT
+223 VT
-230 LKKIVVAFKDA
+230 LKLHTNYSWDELSKYAQGGTLTLDPVFEAPKPATKPVYVSYILESGEPLDAEIEKIELEADA
-241 AGKEMA
+241 TTFSTSLLKKVP
-247 AGYTLTAENN
+247 AGYELCET
-257 LNSIAG
+257 G
-263 DVYADACPA
+263 DVY
-272 GKELDYWTFSG
+272 
-283 KKFAKGAD
+283 
-291 VTFEQLAAIIG
+291 IG
-302 TNYTDEGV
+302 TNDTVNVKVREIKKPAKVVYV
-310 SYVTFVPEFKDKAV
+310 SYILENGEPLANAIEKIELENGATTFS
-324 EPTPVTLKKIVVS
+324 TSLLKKVP
-337 FNDANGKEMAAG
+337 AG
-349 YTLTAENNLNSIAGD
+349 YELCETGD
-364 VYADACPAGKELDYW
+364 VY
-379 TFSGKKFAK
+379 
-388 GADVTFE
+388 
-395 QLAAIIGTNYTDEGV
+395 IGTNDTVNVKVREIKKPAKVVYV
-410 SYVTF
+410 SYILENGEPLANAIEKIELENGATTF
-415 VPEFK
+415 NTSVLKEVP
-420 DKAVEPTPVTLKK
+420 
-433 IVVSFND
+433 
-440 ANGKEMAAGYTLT
+440 GGYELCET
-453 AENNLNSIAGDVYA
+453 GDVY
-467 DACPAGK
+467 
-474 ELDYWTFSGKT
+474 
-485 FAKGADVTFEQLAA
+485 
-499 IIGDNYTAEGVS
+499 IGENDT
-511 YVNFVP
+511 VNVKVREVKKP
-517 EFKNV
+517 EV
-522 AASLTKIKMIFTKAD
+522 SLTKIKMIFTKAD

-627 IKYVEDKDGAQED
+627 IKYVEDKDGVQED

-717 VFQDVKSN
+717 VFQDVKSDN
-725 NSSSS
+725 NSSS